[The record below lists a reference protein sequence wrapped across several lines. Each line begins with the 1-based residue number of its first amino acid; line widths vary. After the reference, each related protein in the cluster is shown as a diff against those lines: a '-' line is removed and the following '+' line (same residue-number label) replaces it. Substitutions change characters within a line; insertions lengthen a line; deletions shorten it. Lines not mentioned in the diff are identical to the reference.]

1 MLESLLIENFAIIDR
16 MQLEFN
22 NDMSVLTGETGA
34 GKSIIIDAIGQLL
47 GNRTQTSF
55 IKTGQNR
62 AFIEGV
68 FDIYDNKE
76 VQTALEEAGFDNDD
90 KLVVSK
96 SFQMD
101 GKTVIKINYRTISQ
115 ALLKSIMPLLVDIHS
130 QFETHTLFDEKNHI
144 TILDSYIGDKIIVL
158 LKQYQDA
165 YRKYKDTRSLYQQVI
180 NDELSDEQLEF
191 YQARLHEINEL
202 DLDSIDEHALEKE
215 KKELLNYEKTFEKI
229 SLYQQYM
236 GSSQGVIS
244 NLDSALSALG
254 YLQDKEEYQE
264 YYNQLYDTYY
274 IMKDI
279 DEGIMDTFHNTTFDE
294 YRLQEVQDTLF
305 KLNRL
310 KRKYGLSLE
319 AIKEAKKE
327 LEEKIE
333 AFVNRE
339 EYITNLQ
346 KAYENARKV
355 AKDKAEKISQLR
367 KQKAKEFTKSITH
380 ELQDLYLPKVQ
391 FEVQF
396 TDTNLFNYGKD
407 KVVFMI
413 STNIG
418 QELKPL
424 HKVSSGGELS
434 RIMLAIKVLSLQY
447 SSIKTI
453 IFDEADSGVSGKV
466 ADSIGRK
473 MKEIAK
479 NKQVLCI
486 THLAQVAS
494 FAKYHYLIEK
504 QTTKNTTSTSILLL
518 DEPQSIEELA
528 KMISGKEVSQES
540 LQHASHLKQQN
551 SA

>member
-22 NDMSVLTGETGA
+22 HDMSVLTGETGA

-55 IKTGQNR
+55 IKTGHDK

-68 FDIYDNKE
+68 FDIVDNQE
-76 VQTALEEAGFDNDD
+76 VKKQLQEAGFEEDD

-101 GKTVIKINYRTISQ
+101 GKTIIKMNYRTISQ

-130 QFETHTLFDEKNHI
+130 QFETHSLFDEKNHI
-144 TILDSYIGDKIIVL
+144 IILDAFIGNKVL
-158 LKQYQDA
+158 SLLDQYQSA
-165 YRKYKDTRSLYQQVI
+165 YRKYKDTKQLYHQVLEE
-180 NDELSDEQLEF
+180 ELSDEQLAF
-191 YQARLHEINEL
+191 YQARLEEIKEV
-202 DLDSIDEHALEKE
+202 DLDTIDEEALEKE
-215 KKELLNYEKTFEKI
+215 KKELQNYEKTSEKI
-229 SLYQQYM
+229 SVYKQYM
-236 GSSQGVIS
+236 DSNQGAL
-244 NLDSALSALG
+244 NHLDTALHALE
-254 YLQDKEEYQE
+254 YVQDSEEYQE
-264 YYNQLYDTYY
+264 YYNQLYDMYY
-274 IMKDI
+274 ALRDLH
-279 DEGIMDTFHNTTFDE
+279 DGIMDTFNSTNFDE

-310 KRKYGLSLE
+310 KRKYGLSVE
-319 AIKEAKKE
+319 AIKEAEKE

-339 EYITNLQ
+339 EYIASLHKEYQ
-346 KAYENARKV
+346 E
-355 AKDKAEKISQLR
+355 AKRLAMEIANTISTLR
-367 KQKAKEFTKSITH
+367 KQKAKQFTKSIKQ

-396 TDTNLFNYGKD
+396 IETDLTSNGKD

-413 STNIG
+413 STNVG
-418 QELKPL
+418 QDLKPL

-434 RIMLAIKVLSLQY
+434 RIMLAMKVLSLQY
-447 SSIKTI
+447 SSIRTI

-504 QTTKNTTSTSILLL
+504 ETKKNTTTTSILLL

-528 KMISGKEVSQES
+528 KMISGEEVSQES
-540 LQHASHLKQQN
+540 LQHASRLKQQN